1 MLPPT
6 RCSQYLIRQFVIF
19 VGFAHWEEI
28 KDRLKAQYNGS
39 KITIES
45 AYESSYLIYFKPS
58 EIRPQINLNRVEE
71 EVNNFF

>member
-1 MLPPT
+1 M
-6 RCSQYLIRQFVIF
+6 F

-28 KDRLKAQYNGS
+28 KHWVKAHYNGS

-45 AYESSYLIYFKPS
+45 TYEGSYLMYFKPS

-71 EVNNFF
+71 EVNNFFDFQVHITLI